1 MGEIGRDERGV
12 TLTDGETRGD
22 REIENEREGREGAE
36 DEKKNVIN
44 WSRTDE
50 PVNNQRSCGM
60 CTSGYMGEGE
70 NSVFTEK
77 IQGV

>member
-12 TLTDGETRGD
+12 ILTDGETRGD

-44 WSRTDE
+44 WSR
-50 PVNNQRSCGM
+50 
-60 CTSGYMGEGE
+60 SG
-70 NSVFTEK
+70 
-77 IQGV
+77 